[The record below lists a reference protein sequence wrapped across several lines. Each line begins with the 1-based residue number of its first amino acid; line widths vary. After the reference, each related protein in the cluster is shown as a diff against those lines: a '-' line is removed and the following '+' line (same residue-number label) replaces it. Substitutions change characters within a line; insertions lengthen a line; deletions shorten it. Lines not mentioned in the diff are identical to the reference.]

1 MLSTCMR
8 VHLPDSDKKLV
19 LFLPASFQP
28 VLRVF
33 LHEGFFFFFFGSF
46 TSFLAEGSFF

>member
-33 LHEGFFFFFFGSF
+33 LHDVFFFFFGSF
-46 TSFLAEGSFF
+46 TSFLAEGSFS